1 MNIKKHYLI
10 KVWTL
15 INNNVHKG
23 TSEQNEDGFHLAQ
36 EKIIKTYEK
45 NIKNLRPAKGYRA
58 TYEEVEAP
66 KENKTTTS
74 TNKTATT
81 KTT

>member
-1 MNIKKHYLI
+1 MSIKKHYLI

-23 TSEQNEDGFHLAQ
+23 TSEHNEDGFHLAQ

-66 KENKTTTS
+66 KKNKTTT
-74 TNKTATT
+74 
-81 KTT
+81 KTTAKAS

>member
-10 KVWTL
+10 KVWAL

-23 TSEQNEDGFHLAQ
+23 TSEHNEDGFHLAQ

-66 KENKTTTS
+66 KENKTT
-74 TNKTATT
+74 A
-81 KTT
+81 KTTAKAS

>member
-15 INNNVHKG
+15 TNNNVHKG
-23 TSEQNEDGFHLAQ
+23 TSEHNEDGFHLAQ

-66 KENKTTTS
+66 KENKTTT
-74 TNKTATT
+74 
-81 KTT
+81 KTTAKAS

>member
-15 INNNVHKG
+15 ADSDIHKG
-23 TSEQNEDGFHLAQ
+23 TSEHNQDGFHLAQ

-45 NIKNLRPAKGYRA
+45 NITNLRPAKGFRA